1 MNKDIKINQK
11 NKSLSLFV
19 QHNFAPNKQSNVAM
33 AAFALPE
40 KPFS

>member
-33 AAFALPE
+33 AAFALPA